1 MIEIYLVGIGT
12 GNPKHLTLEGTEV
25 LKDMELILLPK
36 KSSKKKDL
44 LKIRKYICD
53 LVINQNN
60 TLIEEYLIPERSDNT
75 DYFNSVSNWHLGIS
89 KNIEALI
96 NKHKKRVKK
105 LAFLIWGDPGLYD
118 STLKIVDKL
127 KIKKKV
133 NMISGIS
140 SIQSLTSAFKINLNE
155 IGGSVLVTTGRNLN
169 KEMFCKDFNIL
180 VMLDGNC
187 SFKKFIK
194 QECYIWW
201 GAYLGMKNQILIE
214 GKLKNVCNEIICQRK
229 KNKAI
234 FGWIMDTYLI
244 KKS

>member
-12 GNPKHLTLEGTEV
+12 GNPKHLTLEGIET
-25 LKDMELILLPK
+25 LKEMELILLPK
-36 KSSKKKDL
+36 KNSQKKDL
-44 LKIRKYICD
+44 LNIRKYICN
-53 LVINQNN
+53 LAINQNN
-60 TLIEEYLIPERSDNT
+60 TFIEEYLIPERLVNT
-75 DYFNSVSNWHLGIS
+75 DYFNSVSNWHKEIS
-89 KNIEALI
+89 TNIEALI

-118 STLKIVDKL
+118 STLKIVDDL

-133 NMISGIS
+133 SVISGIS
-140 SIQSLTSAFKINLNE
+140 SIQSLASAFKINLNE
-155 IGGSVLVTTGRNLN
+155 VGGSVLVTTGRNLN
-169 KEMFCKDFNIL
+169 KKMFCKDFNLL

-194 QECYIWW
+194 QKCYIWW

-234 FGWIMDTYLI
+234 N
-244 KKS
+244 